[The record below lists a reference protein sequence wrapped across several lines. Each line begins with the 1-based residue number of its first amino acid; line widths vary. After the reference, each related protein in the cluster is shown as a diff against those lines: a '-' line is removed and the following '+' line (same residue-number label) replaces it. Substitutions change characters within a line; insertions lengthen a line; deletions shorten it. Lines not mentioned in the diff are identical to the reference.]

1 MIGIT
6 CALVGRMYFL
16 QVVQYDYH
24 STISENN
31 RVHVLPITP
40 TRGLIYDR
48 NGVVLADNRPSYNL
62 TITRER
68 TTDLKGELDAIVNL
82 LHLPAEDRAVFDK
95 ALKQARHPFVPVT
108 LFYELTEEQIALLA
122 VNEFRLPGV
131 DVEPQFVRHYPL
143 GAHFAHSIGYVGRIN
158 EKESKALDSVE
169 YRGTQSIG
177 KTGIERFYESEL
189 HGHVGYEEVETNA
202 QGRVLRVLKH
212 TDPIPGK
219 KHRPEPRCQTPGSR
233 RRGLGRPPWFGR
245 RPRPANR

>member
-1 MIGIT
+1 MVQHIFTRTDFSSAGSGVDLIQRDAVEMPEPIPIKDHEKENRLVNKRLLACALLVIGIT

-68 TTDLKGELDAIVNL
+68 TTDLKGELDAIVSL
-82 LHLPAEDRAVFDK
+82 LHLPAEDRGVFDK

-108 LFYELTEEQIALLA
+108 
-122 VNEFRLPGV
+122 
-131 DVEPQFVRHYPL
+131 
-143 GAHFAHSIGYVGRIN
+143 
-158 EKESKALDSVE
+158 
-169 YRGTQSIG
+169 
-177 KTGIERFYESEL
+177 
-189 HGHVGYEEVETNA
+189 
-202 QGRVLRVLKH
+202 
-212 TDPIPGK
+212 
-219 KHRPEPRCQTPGSR
+219 
-233 RRGLGRPPWFGR
+233 
-245 RPRPANR
+245 